1 MSSQKSEVKAYIL
14 IVTAMGKETEV
25 VEFLRKI
32 GGVKEANAVYGEYDV
47 VAELENKDLQG
58 LNKIIA
64 EVRRNPSILRT
75 VTLIVM

>member
-1 MSSQKSEVKAYIL
+1 MESTSQVKAYIL
-14 IVTAMGKETEV
+14 IVTSMGKESEV

-32 GGVKEANAVYGEYDV
+32 NGVIEANAVYGEYDV
-47 VAELENKDLQG
+47 VAELQNKDLQG

>member
-1 MSSQKSEVKAYIL
+1 MESTSQVKAYIL
-14 IVTAMGKETEV
+14 IVTSMGKESEV

-32 GGVKEANAVYGEYDV
+32 KGVIEANAVYGEYDV
-47 VAELENKDLQG
+47 VAELQNKDLQG

>member
-1 MSSQKSEVKAYIL
+1 L
-14 IVTAMGKETEV
+14 IVTSMGKESEV

-32 GGVKEANAVYGEYDV
+32 KGVIEANAVYGEYDV
-47 VAELENKDLQG
+47 VAELQNKDLQG

>member
-1 MSSQKSEVKAYIL
+1 MESTSQVKAYIL
-14 IVTAMGKETEV
+14 IVTSMGKESEV

-32 GGVKEANAVYGEYDV
+32 NGVIAANAVYGEYDV
-47 VAELENKDLQG
+47 VAELQNKDLQG